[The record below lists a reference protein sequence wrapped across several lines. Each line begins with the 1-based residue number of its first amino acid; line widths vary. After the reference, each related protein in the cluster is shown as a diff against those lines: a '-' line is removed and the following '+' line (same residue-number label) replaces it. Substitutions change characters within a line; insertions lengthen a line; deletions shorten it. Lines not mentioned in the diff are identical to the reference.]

1 MIHCD
6 ADDCHDHDD
15 DSDDALSD
23 DGDDADYHNDL
34 DDHDGHYDDDATNLT
49 QQFDLLFPKKNESYS
64 NFFQR
69 CWIDLS
75 THDVS
80 WNKIF
85 PRRRDDEDK
94 MTAKNNDCE
103 KGYAESSPCT
113 SGYEACPP
121 PIHKVEL
128 WSYHMIGGSCPAS
141 QSKSSFS
148 LQKLSWILCPA
159 ALTWA

>member
-94 MTAKNNDCE
+94 MTAK
-103 KGYAESSPCT
+103 K
-113 SGYEACPP
+113 
-121 PIHKVEL
+121 
-128 WSYHMIGGSCPAS
+128 
-141 QSKSSFS
+141 
-148 LQKLSWILCPA
+148 
-159 ALTWA
+159 

>member
-34 DDHDGHYDDDATNLT
+34 DDHDGHYDDDASNLT

-94 MTAKNNDCE
+94 MTAKTMIAK
-103 KGYAESSPCT
+103 KGTQNRAHVHQVT
-113 SGYEACPP
+113 RLAP
-121 PIHKVEL
+121 PIHNVEL

-148 LQKLSWILCPA
+148 LQKLSWIPCPA